1 MRKDESSSNLH
12 KFRSP
17 SNVMPTKQRNTT
29 ISRYKD
35 IFIEEEDLSG
45 TLGPNPFTVA
55 KKPEK
60 PEKSEKPE
68 KLDKTVQ
75 NTHSSN
81 SSACRNLSANKKKTE
96 SAKINENHSA
106 SLNKN
111 KK

>member
-1 MRKDESSSNLH
+1 
-12 KFRSP
+12 
-17 SNVMPTKQRNTT
+17 MPPKQRNTT

-60 PEKSEKPE
+60 LEKPE

-81 SSACRNLSANKKKTE
+81 SSACRNLSANRKKIE